1 VTHLSLFSGVG
12 GIDLAAHWAGFQTIQ
27 LVERDPF
34 CQRVL
39 TKNFKEV
46 PIHDDVTTFDA
57 KPFRGRVTLLSGGF
71 PCQDV
76 SQAGQR
82 QGVGEGTRSGLYREV
97 IRIAREA
104 RPEFILLENV
114 AGLITGGGIGT
125 VVADLSKSGY
135 SAIWV
140 TVNGEMVGYPISR
153 ERVFIVAY
161 PPGINGVQLLKV
173 IHSEYDK
180 CHQGSSE
187 LAPATARISITPFR
201 RTFLVL
207 AGLLRGHYGVPRCM
221 DSSINEGRCRAL
233 GNAVHPKVAY
243 PILKAIAEASK

>member
-1 VTHLSLFSGVG
+1 MTHISLFSGIG
-12 GIDLAAHWAGFQTIQ
+12 GIDLAAHWAGFETVQF
-27 LVERDPF
+27 VERDQF
-34 CQRVL
+34 CQKVL
-39 TKNFKEV
+39 AKNFPGV
-46 PIHDDVTTFDA
+46 PIHDDVTTFDG

-76 SQAGQR
+76 SSAGQR
-82 QGVGEGTRSGLYREV
+82 QGVGDGTRSGLYREV
-97 IRIAREA
+97 IRIAGEA

-125 VVADLSKSGY
+125 VIADLSKSGY

-140 TVNGEMVGYPISR
+140 TVNGEMVGYPITR
-153 ERVFIVAY
+153 ERVFIIAF
-161 PPGINGVQLLKV
+161 PPGINGVSLLEA
-173 IHSEYDK
+173 IHSKFNDSHK
-180 CHQGSSE
+180 GRPKWS
-187 LAPATARISITPFR
+187 PDVARICVTPFR

-221 DSSINEGRCRAL
+221 DSAINEGRCRAL